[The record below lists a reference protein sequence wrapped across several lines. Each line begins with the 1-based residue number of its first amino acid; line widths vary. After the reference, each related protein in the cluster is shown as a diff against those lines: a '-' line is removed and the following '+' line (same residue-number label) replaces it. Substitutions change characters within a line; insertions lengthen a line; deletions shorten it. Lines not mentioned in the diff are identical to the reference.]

1 MNYVELA
8 RQKAIKYGLN
18 PDIFVRQIDA
28 ESSFN
33 PSAVSSAGA
42 VGLGQLMP
50 NTARELGVDPTDP
63 EQNLEGAAMYMRQQL
78 DRFGTYP
85 LALSAYNAG
94 PSRVTAANGVPNI
107 TETKN
112 YVSKILGSGD
122 SAMQTNASS
131 AGLLTGANLTKAAM
145 ELEDKYKQGQMEK
158 PLFQRDTFKD
168 TAGDLAVL
176 FNSMRLDPDE
186 NIVKMVDKIKDQ
198 RTEKQS
204 RNLTLDLMAKAGRDD
219 LVAAVQANAFTPKE
233 AFATM
238 FNEAAELR
246 KLQAKGG
253 ATADIQEYNLAV
265 TQGYKGTFADWQMS
279 GKKRTEVGTI
289 PQGYEL
295 VEGRNEK
302 GEVVLR
308 MQPIKGGPADTAKSD
323 VAKKEAQS
331 ASGMVVLE
339 DIGRALEIATESPFL
354 STGFVG
360 GILRKVGGT
369 PAKDL
374 ASLTT
379 TIQANIGFD
388 RLQRMREESPTGGA
402 LGQVAV
408 QELEALQATL
418 GNLDNSQT
426 NEQVVQNLTRLEE
439 QYRKSM
445 QEIYKAAL
453 KDQEEGKINTKTG
466 RVITP
471 MDYFSSED
479 IQMLSG
485 AAPKSTDQPAS
496 SANVTHRY
504 NPVTK
509 RVEAVK

>member
-8 RQKAIKYGLN
+8 RQKALKYGLN

-33 PSAVSSAGA
+33 PNAVSSAGA
-42 VGLGQLMP
+42 IGLGQLMP
-50 NTARELGVDPTDP
+50 NTARELGVDPTNP
-63 EQNLEGAAMYMRQQL
+63 EQSLEGAAMYMKQQL

-94 PSRVTAANGVPNI
+94 PSRVSAANGVPDI

-131 AGLLTGANLTKAAM
+131 AGLLTGANLTQAAM

-158 PLFQRDTFKD
+158 PLFQKDTFKD

-176 FNSMRLDPDE
+176 FNSMRLRPDE
-186 NIVKMVDKIKDQ
+186 NIVRMVDKIKDE
-198 RTEKQS
+198 RTEKKA
-204 RNLTLDLMAKAGRDD
+204 RNRTLDIMAKSGRDD
-219 LVAAVQANAFTPKE
+219 LVAAVQSGAFSAKE

-265 TQGYKGTFADWQMS
+265 AQGYKGTFADWQMS

-323 VAKKEAQS
+323 VAQKEAQS

-339 DIGRALEIATESPFL
+339 DIGRAIEIATESPFL

-360 GILRKVGGT
+360 
-369 PAKDL
+369 
-374 ASLTT
+374 
-379 TIQANIGFD
+379 
-388 RLQRMREESPTGGA
+388 
-402 LGQVAV
+402 
-408 QELEALQATL
+408 
-418 GNLDNSQT
+418 
-426 NEQVVQNLTRLEE
+426 
-439 QYRKSM
+439 
-445 QEIYKAAL
+445 
-453 KDQEEGKINTKTG
+453 
-466 RVITP
+466 
-471 MDYFSSED
+471 
-479 IQMLSG
+479 
-485 AAPKSTDQPAS
+485 
-496 SANVTHRY
+496 
-504 NPVTK
+504 
-509 RVEAVK
+509 